1 MRCPISHTPYSDLEF
16 PVFIGGNTKIL
27 YELRYLA
34 EWYRRRSTDPC
45 TRRAISWNSIR
56 PARHLQKNKSKF
68 LDQLA
73 HEMSMPMITVVATPA
88 PIITQSPLLVQIM
101 ESRRQ
106 FVEGFE
112 RAFVV
117 QQNGTVKCDKVIRP
131 VVQVRDVYHIQS
143 SLTNT
148 TASCC
153 CHYNTGMVQRQSGFH
168 RRCH

>member
-1 MRCPISHTPYSDLEF
+1 MHKQYMRCPISHIPYSDLEF

-34 EWYRRRSTDPC
+34 EWYRRRRTDPC
-45 TRRAISWNSIR
+45 TRHAISWNSIR

-73 HEMSMPMITVVATPA
+73 HEMSMPMITGVATPA
-88 PIITQSPLLVQIM
+88 PPTTTQSPLLVQIM

-117 QQNGTVKCDKVIRP
+117 QQNGTLKCDKVIRP
-131 VVQVRDVYHIQS
+131 VVQVIS
-143 SLTNT
+143 SWF
-148 TASCC
+148 AI
-153 CHYNTGMVQRQSGFH
+153 
-168 RRCH
+168 

>member
-1 MRCPISHTPYSDLEF
+1 MRCPISHIPYSDLEF

-34 EWYRRRSTDPC
+34 EWYRRSGTDPC
-45 TRRAISWNSIR
+45 TRHAISWNSIR

-73 HEMSMPMITVVATPA
+73 HEMSMPMITGVATPA
-88 PIITQSPLLVQIM
+88 PPTITTQSPLLVQIM

-112 RAFVV
+112 RAFIV
-117 QQNGTVKCDKVIRP
+117 QQNGTLKCDKVIRP
-131 VVQVRDVYHIQS
+131 VVQVIS
-143 SLTNT
+143 SLF
-148 TASCC
+148 AI
-153 CHYNTGMVQRQSGFH
+153 
-168 RRCH
+168 